1 MIDLKTVKGVVVPLV
16 TPITENEK
24 VDEEA
29 LTRLLDHVQN
39 AGIQGVFVN
48 STTGEGIA
56 LENSE
61 RNHALDIAVKY
72 RKNGVIIFSGI
83 SDTSTRRTL
92 MNLRQVEEKG
102 ADVAVLHPPFYYPAN
117 NQDELVQFYKT
128 VAREAKI
135 PLMIYNIPS
144 MTKTPVQIETV
155 SKLMEEENIIG
166 IKDSSVDYLFLL
178 QLIRLKEKRPDFKI
192 FIGKSHFWTAGI
204 LSGADGALDGIS
216 NLIPGLC
223 VNLYN
228 TIVLGDPREAF
239 HIQRKIDDIWEIYNC
254 GSFLSGI
261 KTALQLIGIGNG
273 LVTAP
278 IHQIEEDEKRR
289 IYRIL
294 VKNGVVKES

>member
-1 MIDLKTVKGVVVPLV
+1 MIDLDSVKGVVVPLV
-16 TPITENEK
+16 TPITEDEK
-24 VDEEA
+24 VDEKA
-29 LTRLLDHVQN
+29 LEKLLKHVQS
-39 AGIQGVFVN
+39 AGVQGVFVN

-61 RNHALDIAVKY
+61 RNRALDVAVRNR
-72 RKNGVIIFSGI
+72 RKGVLIFSGV
-83 SDTSTRRTL
+83 SDTSTRRTIY
-92 MNLRQVEEKG
+92 NLKQVEEKG

-117 NQDELVQFYKT
+117 NQNELIDFYRA
-128 VAREAKI
+128 VAREAEI

-144 MTKTPVQIETV
+144 MTKTLVHIETV
-155 SKLMEEENIIG
+155 AALMEVDNIIG

-178 QLIRLKEKRPDFKI
+178 QLIRLKKRRPDFKI

-223 VNLYN
+223 VDLYRQIQN
-228 TIVLGDPREAF
+228 GEPRKAF
-239 HIQRKIDDIWEIYNC
+239 QLQKKIDDIWEIYNC

-261 KTALQLIGIGNG
+261 KTALQFMGIGNG
-273 LVTAP
+273 RVTAP
-278 IHQIEEDEKRR
+278 IHQIPEKEKER

-294 VKNGVVKES
+294 VDNGVLPSV